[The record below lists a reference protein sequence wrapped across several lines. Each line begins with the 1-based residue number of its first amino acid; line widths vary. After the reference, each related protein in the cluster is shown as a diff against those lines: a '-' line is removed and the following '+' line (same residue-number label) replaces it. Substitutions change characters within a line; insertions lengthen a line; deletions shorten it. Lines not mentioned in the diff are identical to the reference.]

1 MMAVTLAAL
10 VARLQAQ
17 VPAKNSIPAS
27 TDYSQHVQDAVL
39 QLSQD
44 APMRKYGT
52 LSVVSGTADYA
63 LPSDFLFM
71 IDLPTLGTEDGVMV
85 NASGIIPLPS
95 SWWAEDITIAGDT
108 LTITPTPTYTLER
121 SYRYAARHVLTGST
135 GSETY
140 AVLNENAARVALLY
154 AQHLALSQ
162 QAVSVAGSAWKYS
175 IGDESVDKSQQASG
189 YKSAAEVALA
199 GYRRAVAAH
208 KGYGQ

>member
-1 MMAVTLAAL
+1 MAVTLATL
-10 VARLQAQ
+10 VSRLQAQ

-27 TDYSQHVQDAVL
+27 ADYSQHVQDAVL

-95 SWWAEDITIAGDT
+95 SWWVEDITIAGDT

>member
-27 TDYSQHVQDAVL
+27 TDYSQHVKDAVL

-44 APMRKYGT
+44 APMRKVGT
-52 LSVVSGTADYA
+52 LPVVSGTADYA

-121 SYRYAARHVLTGST
+121 SYRYAARHVLTGET

>member
-17 VPAKNSIPAS
+17 VPAKNSIPAAA
-27 TDYSQHVQDAVL
+27 DYSQHVQDGVL

-44 APMRKYGT
+44 APMRKIAT
-52 LSVVSGTADYA
+52 LPIVSGTADYA
-63 LPSDFLFM
+63 LPADFLFL
-71 IDLPTLGTEDGVMV
+71 IDFPVLGTEDGVMV

-95 SWWAEDITIAGDT
+95 SWWAEEITISGDT

-140 AVLNENAARVALLY
+140 AALNENAARVALLY
-154 AQHLALSQ
+154 AQYLALSQ
-162 QAVSVAGSAWKYS
+162 QVVSVAGSAWKYS

-189 YKSAAEVALA
+189 YKTAAEVALA
-199 GYRRAVAAH
+199 GYRRAIAPF
-208 KGYGQ
+208 KGFGL

>member
-1 MMAVTLAAL
+1 MAVTLATL
-10 VARLQAQ
+10 VSRLQAQ
-17 VPAKNSIPAS
+17 APAKNSIPAS
-27 TDYSQHVQDAVL
+27 ADYSQHVQDAVL

-44 APMRKYGT
+44 APMRKVGT
-52 LSVVSGTADYA
+52 LPVVSGTADYA

-95 SWWAEDITIAGDT
+95 SWWVEDITIAGDT
-108 LTITPTPTYTLER
+108 LTITPTPTYTLDR
-121 SYRYAARHVLTGST
+121 TYHYAARHVLTGET